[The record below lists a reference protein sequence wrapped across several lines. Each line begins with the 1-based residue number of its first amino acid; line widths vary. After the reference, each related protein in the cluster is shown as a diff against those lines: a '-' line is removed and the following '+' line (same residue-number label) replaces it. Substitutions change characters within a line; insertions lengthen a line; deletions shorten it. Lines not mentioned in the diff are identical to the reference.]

1 MSRSLAA
8 VVMALVGVSW
18 TALAPAPVR
27 AIEVDWGEPTA
38 TARFGEEIAFE
49 QPATL
54 PAGVRRAELLLVSTG
69 NDAPLVI
76 EVGAPRSGNIRLSHT
91 LDISVGHIF
100 PNVAFTARWRI
111 VGDDGSEAL
120 GPEVGVTYADTRFD
134 WQTREGDLVR
144 VHWYE
149 GTAEFGD
156 RALAIGERAVEE
168 TAALMGVTEDEPI
181 DFYVYASEED
191 FRLAI
196 GPGNRENVGGLAP
209 GGLRT
214 LYALIPPG
222 QIDDPWVGSVIPHEL
237 VHLVFATAI
246 DNPYHEPAR
255 WLNEGLAVY
264 LSDGY
269 GVSDRAAVQQ
279 AASDGSLIPLEGLA
293 GQFPTTFERF
303 SLAYSESVAAVD
315 FFVRQHGQD
324 ALVQLV
330 RSYATGLTDDEAF
343 ERAIGMDTEA
353 FDAAWRGELNA
364 REPTEYGPQPPP
376 AGPLPPGWQMAE
388 PSPRSSGAPGPGGS
402 PQPGAPLPTDGS
414 GGGAGLLFPLAL
426 VVSGLVA
433 VAIIVWVT
441 RGRRRAEEQRV
452 AQFAAWRA
460 ERPAPAA
467 NPEPDFTPPPAPG
480 DPVASSPSPVDPPY
494 AETAPG
500 GATIPIETW
509 PRPAGPVDL
518 PPHPGRA
525 AADPPPHASPVDPP
539 PPDRPPG

>member
-1 MSRSLAA
+1 MSRAVVA
-8 VVMALVGVSW
+8 VVMALLAVSW
-18 TALAPAPVR
+18 SALAPAAVR
-27 AIEVDWGEPTA
+27 AVEVEWGEPTA
-38 TARFGEEIAFE
+38 TARFGEEISFQ

-69 NDAPLVI
+69 SDVPLVV
-76 EVGAPRSGNIRLSHT
+76 EVGTPGAGNVRLTHT
-91 LDISVGHIF
+91 LDISEGHIF
-100 PNVAFTARWRI
+100 PNVSFSARWRI
-111 VGDDGSEAL
+111 IGDDGSEAL
-120 GPEVGVTYADTRFD
+120 GPEVEVSYDDTRFD
-134 WQTREGDLVR
+134 WQTREGEVVR

-149 GTAEFGD
+149 GSAEFGD
-156 RALAIGERAVEE
+156 RALAIGDRAVAE
-168 TAALMGVTEDEPI
+168 TAALLGVTEEEPI
-181 DFYVYASEED
+181 DFFVYASEED
-191 FRLAI
+191 FRIAI

-237 VHLVFATAI
+237 VHLVFGTAI
-246 DNPYHEPAR
+246 DNPYHEPPR

-315 FFVRQHGQD
+315 FLVRQHGQD

-343 ERAIGMDTEA
+343 EQAIGMDTAA
-353 FDAAWRGELNA
+353 FDAAWRGEIDA
-364 REPTEYGPQPPP
+364 REPTEYGPQPAP
-376 AGPLPPGWQMAE
+376 AGPLPPGWQRAE
-388 PSPRSSGAPGPGGS
+388 PSPGASGGPGPGPS

-414 GGGAGLLFPLAL
+414 GGAAGLLFPLAL
-426 VVSGLVA
+426 VVSALVA
-433 VAIIVWVT
+433 VAIVVWVS

-452 AQFAAWRA
+452 AQFASWRA
-460 ERPAPAA
+460 ERMSPPPVDAPA
-467 NPEPDFTPPPAPG
+467 
-480 DPVASSPSPVDPPY
+480 
-494 AETAPG
+494 
-500 GATIPIETW
+500 
-509 PRPAGPVDL
+509 
-518 PPHPGRA
+518 
-525 AADPPPHASPVDPP
+525 DPP
-539 PPDRPPG
+539 PPDRPRE